1 MTKRPKEVRIPKSS
15 KNENQ
20 GAAYKN
26 KCSICEEASA
36 HVLNGKHFCEI
47 CIESFCDICLQIK
60 PFITVRR
67 DMCNLNDHAQ
77 ICSDCYLKICLD
89 IVAKDNAYE
98 HELIDERKS
107 DIYCK

>member
-15 KNENQ
+15 KNESEQ
-20 GAAYKN
+20 RIKIN
-26 KCSICEEASA
+26 KCNICGEVSA

-67 DMCNLNDHAQ
+67 DMCNVNDHAQ
-77 ICSDCYLKICLD
+77 ICSDCYLKMCLD
-89 IVAKDNAYE
+89 IVDKDNAYE
-98 HELIDERKS
+98 HELTTVK
-107 DIYCK
+107 

>member
-1 MTKRPKEVRIPKSS
+1 MTKRPKEVRIQKSS
-15 KNENQ
+15 KNESEQ
-20 GAAYKN
+20 RIKIN
-26 KCSICEEASA
+26 KCNICGEASA

-60 PFITVRR
+60 PFITVSR
-67 DMCNLNDHAQ
+67 DMCNINDHAQ

-98 HELIDERKS
+98 HEIDYESSFKK
-107 DIYCK
+107 I